1 MISQQAVLPTSLGK
15 KSATVNDY
23 IIPLRKYATFSGR
36 ASRREFWRFIIPCVA
51 IGAVLNFTDLL
62 NGTAKPGGFG
72 LYSGIFALLV
82 FLPTTAACVRRLHDT
97 GRRGYWVLLGII
109 PWVGSI
115 VTFILYALPGH
126 IGDNRFGPDP
136 YANAPTVKRIVA

>member
-1 MISQQAVLPTSLGK
+1 MISQHAVLPTSLGLRF
-15 KSATVNDY
+15 AVVNDY

-36 ASRREFWRFIIPCVA
+36 ASRREFWRFIIPCVV
-51 IGAVLNFTDLL
+51 IGAVLNFIDLMS
-62 NGTAKPGGFG
+62 GTAKPGNFG

-82 FLPTTAACVRRLHDT
+82 FLPTTAVCVRRLHDT

-115 VTFILYALPGH
+115 ITFVLYALPGNV
-126 IGDNRFGPDP
+126 GANKFGPDP
-136 YANAPTVKRIVA
+136 HATATPEKAVVL